1 MSFYAPTDIREAIK
15 AAKETINVNI
25 EGLEKTGARLSREFS
40 CDSRGRMPTIT
51 WTPLEEGAK
60 SYAIISY
67 DPDAPIGV
75 FYHLAT
81 YNIPPNITRLTHED
95 LGKTTVLP
103 NSGGRRDWYPLCPPR
118 GHGTHRY
125 YFLILALSE
134 QMPVNLR
141 SIEDLVRALRGRVLA
156 YGWNMGTYSR

>member
-1 MSFYAPTDIREAIK
+1 MSFYAPSEIREVIK
-15 AAKETINVNI
+15 EAKEAISVNI
-25 EGLEKTGARLSREFS
+25 EGLEKTGARLSKEFS

-51 WTPLEEGAK
+51 WTPFEGAK

-81 YNIPPNITRLTHED
+81 YNIPSNVTRLTHED
-95 LGKTTVLP
+95 LKKTTVLP
-103 NSGGRRDWYPLCPPR
+103 NSGGKRDWYPLCPPR

-125 YFLILALSE
+125 YFLVLALNE
-134 QMPVNLR
+134 QITINLR
-141 SIEDLVRALRGRVLA
+141 NIEDLIRTSMGKILA